1 MVKRLL
7 LGLLKGLVIA
17 GALGALFFYAFGM
30 HAVTGV
36 GAFLLAGLATLL
48 AGVFA
53 GQPPWKT
60 GAWIGSVLKGV
71 FGFGLG
77 AGLYWVLQRFAPA
90 TDISSVLR
98 STEPTTIAT
107 APLTFMPII
116 ASIYTMLVE
125 IDDGAE
131 EGSTADPALMKK
143 TGIRVENIDV
153 GEEGEGQEVPAASEK
168 NKGGARR

>member
-30 HAVTGV
+30 HAVSGV
-36 GAFLLAGLATLL
+36 GAFMLAGLATLI

-53 GQPPWKT
+53 GQPPWKS
-60 GAWIGSVLKGV
+60 GAWIGSILKGV

-77 AGLYWVLQRFAPA
+77 AGLYWVLQRFAPG
-90 TDISSVLR
+90 TDISALLR
-98 STEPTTIAT
+98 ASEPTTIAT

-116 ASIYTMLVE
+116 ASVYAMLVE
-125 IDDGAE
+125 LDDGAE
-131 EGSTADPALMKK
+131 EGSTADPAMLKK
-143 TGIRVENIDV
+143 TGVRVENIDV
-153 GEEGEGQEVPAASEK
+153 GEETEGQEVSSASEK
-168 NKGGARR
+168 GKSGARR